1 MKLKDGFMIRQLG
14 DQHVA
19 VPIGLQTNSFK
30 GMIKLNDTA
39 ATLWKALAKHE
50 QSEDQLADL
59 LVATFGTTRETAL
72 TDVREFVAALVASD
86 LLV

>member
-1 MKLKDGFMIRQLG
+1 MKLKDGFMMRQLG
-14 DQHVA
+14 DQHVV

-39 ATLWKALAKHE
+39 ATLWTALSEEE
-50 QSEDQLADL
+50 QSENQLADL
-59 LVATFGTTRETAL
+59 LVARFGIDQETAL
-72 TDVREFVAALVASD
+72 TDVQEFVAALAASD